1 MTTGPAI
8 VIMTLG
14 PAVSILISPHTLD
27 LNIHALA
34 NCSRIIEGLYEH
46 TQSHLTI

>member
-1 MTTGPAI
+1 MTIGPAI

-14 PAVSILISPHTLD
+14 PAVSILVSPHIVD

-34 NCSRIIEGLYEH
+34 NCSHVIEGL
-46 TQSHLTI
+46 